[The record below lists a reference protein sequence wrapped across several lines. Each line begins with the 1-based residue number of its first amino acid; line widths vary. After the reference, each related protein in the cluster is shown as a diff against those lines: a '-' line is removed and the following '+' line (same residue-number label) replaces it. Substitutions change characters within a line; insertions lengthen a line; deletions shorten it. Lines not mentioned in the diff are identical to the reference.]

1 MLYAV
6 TSLGNYKEWSSY
18 VNRSAFGWRLHIRK
32 WLDSQLSP
40 RATLL
45 VVKFENLL
53 TDLRAELTRM
63 MKYLEYPYTAEDID
77 CTIRQSNVNFFRRN
91 HTKHFE
97 HYRQMEVDIIYEQ
110 IKLAE
115 GIFRKLVFIRNM
127 FYKFE
132 MNKQSIV

>member
-1 MLYAV
+1 
-6 TSLGNYKEWSSY
+6 
-18 VNRSAFGWRLHIRK
+18 
-32 WLDSQLSP
+32 
-40 RATLL
+40 
-45 VVKFENLL
+45 
-53 TDLRAELTRM
+53 M
-63 MKYLEYPYTAEDID
+63 MKYVEYPYTAEDID